1 MKKVLI
7 SSILLMVFILFGC
20 DSKNQEPKQYC
31 AVTITANSSNDFNVI
46 HVSVLDEN
54 SKIETTSNYL
64 GTYNA
69 PDKGV
74 VNIDFEYICY
84 RCSGFSAKW
93 IPASVSIPINSVSA
107 MTVELKYGTKRPNT
121 SSHSYVDV
129 YINGAL
135 FDSFQK

>member
-7 SSILLMVFILFGC
+7 SSILLMAFILLGC
-20 DSKNQEPKQYC
+20 DSNFQGPKQYC
-31 AVTITANSSNDFNVI
+31 AVTVTANSSNDLKITNI
-46 HVSVLDEN
+46 SVLDSN
-54 SKIETTSNYL
+54 SKIESTSNYL
-64 GTYNA
+64 GTYNV
-69 PDKGV
+69 PDGGKIEI
-74 VNIDFEYICY
+74 NFEYLCY

-135 FDSFQK
+135 WESFQK